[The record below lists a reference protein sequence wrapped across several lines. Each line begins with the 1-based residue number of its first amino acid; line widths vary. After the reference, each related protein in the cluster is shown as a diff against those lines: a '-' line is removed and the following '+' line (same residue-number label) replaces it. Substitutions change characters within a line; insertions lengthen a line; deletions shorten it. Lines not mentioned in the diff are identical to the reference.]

1 MLRRA
6 LLRASAGLGLATI
19 AGAAVTG
26 CAGRT
31 SAPSRPFRVGVL
43 HLPPAESKAE
53 VQPAFREAIRESG
66 LVEGQDLTYEFR
78 YAGRPDRM
86 AATAEQL
93 VESRPDLI
101 LAPTHVAA
109 AAAKVAT
116 QDIPIVMIQPYD
128 AAETGLVA
136 SLARPGGNI
145 TGTTMVSLTLMQKR
159 VELLLEVAPRTAR
172 VAYLT
177 TLAPPITDVAR
188 EAFEEAL
195 RTRGLQPQV
204 LPIREASEIEAAFG
218 SMVTG
223 SADALFVLET
233 TVFAAERARIAELSV
248 RHAIPSIAGER
259 QYAEAGAL
267 LSYGVVYADLHRR
280 AGFYVAKILRG
291 AKPAELPV
299 EAASRFELVLNS
311 RTATA
316 LGITFPPS
324 LLARADALI

>member
-1 MLRRA
+1 MRRRA

-19 AGAAVTG
+19 AGAAG

-31 SAPSRPFRVGVL
+31 PAPSRPFRVGVL
-43 HLPPAESKAE
+43 HLEPPESKLE
-53 VQPAFREAIRESG
+53 VHPAFREAISESG
-66 LVEGQDLTYEFR
+66 LVEELDLTYEFR
-78 YAGRPDRM
+78 YAGRPDQM

-93 VESRPDLI
+93 VASRPDLI

-116 QDIPIVMIQPYD
+116 KDIPIVMIQPYD

-136 SLARPGGNI
+136 SLAQPGGNV

-159 VELLLEVAPRTAR
+159 LELLLEVAPGATR

-177 TLAPPITDVAR
+177 TVAPPITDVAR
-188 EAFEEAL
+188 AAFEEAV
-195 RTRGLQPQV
+195 RARGLQPQV
-204 LPIREASEIEAAFG
+204 LPIRQASEIDAAFG
-218 SMVTG
+218 SMVSVG
-223 SADALFVLET
+223 ADALFVLET
-233 TVFAAERARIAELSV
+233 TTFAAERARIAELSV
-248 RHAIPSIAGER
+248 RHATPSIAGER
-259 QYAEAGAL
+259 RYAEAGAL
-267 LSYGVVYADLHRR
+267 LSYGVVYAELHRR
-280 AGFYVAKILRG
+280 AGSYVAKILRG

-299 EAASRFELVLNS
+299 EAPSRFELVLNS

-316 LGITFPPS
+316 LGISFPPS